1 LLLRRLVTALAALL
15 VLPGTAVAFGASSTE
30 QQGKSIGREALA
42 YYSGEIAR
50 FQKQTWHW
58 QRVMG
63 VPLTPSRGR
72 RLAAME
78 PSQIKRAA
86 LEWQQRFAVVHA
98 KARKPPHLQEWL
110 CIHRFEGS
118 WKSATGNGY
127 YGGLQMD
134 ITFQRQYGSYL
145 LRKKGTADRWSPLE
159 QIWAAEKARR
169 SRGFYPWP
177 NTARYCGLL

>member
-1 LLLRRLVTALAALL
+1 LAAL
-15 VLPGTAVAFGASSTE
+15 VALSGAAIALGATSTE
-30 QQGKSIGREALA
+30 KEAQSISRRSLA
-42 YYSGEIAR
+42 YYGGEIAR

-63 VPLTPSRGR
+63 VPLTPRRGR

-78 PSQIKRAA
+78 AWQIKQAA
-86 LEWQQRFAVVHA
+86 LAWQQRSEAAFE

-110 CIHRFEGS
+110 CIHRFEGN
-118 WKSATGNGY
+118 WKAATGNGY

-134 ITFQRQYGSYL
+134 ITFQRQFGSYL
-145 LRKKGTADRWSPLE
+145 LRKKGTADNWSPLE

-169 SRGFYPWP
+169 SRGFWPWP
-177 NTARYCGLL
+177 NTARSCGLL